1 MPEVSSRQERDL
13 FLGRELGQ
21 DLLDVKVLVS
31 GRHDGGVWDEVEQY
45 IQYERWRVGDQSE
58 SVSNHGGGGGN
69 PGRVW
74 QRVQLWQMERRRQC
88 QAGGQAKRTQ
98 VKSVAV
104 SKYRAGPSVFIVR
117 YTYYCTY

>member
-21 DLLDVKVLVS
+21 DLVDVKVLVS

-58 SVSNHGGGGGN
+58 SVSNHGGGEIQEEYGREYSYGRWRGG
-69 PGRVW
+69 GS
-74 QRVQLWQMERRRQC
+74 
-88 QAGGQAKRTQ
+88 AKRA
-98 VKSVAV
+98 VKL
-104 SKYRAGPSVFIVR
+104 KGPK
-117 YTYYCTY
+117 